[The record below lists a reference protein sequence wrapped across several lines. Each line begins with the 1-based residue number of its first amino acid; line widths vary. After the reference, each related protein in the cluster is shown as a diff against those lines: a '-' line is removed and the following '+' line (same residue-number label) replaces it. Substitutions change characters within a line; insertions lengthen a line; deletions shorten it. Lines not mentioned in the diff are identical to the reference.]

1 MPFIYKLYNIYR
13 DIEEFMRRYAYLI
26 FPLLFIAI
34 YIFLKKTLNISIDE
48 EFNSNIINVSG
59 TLSGFLFT
67 SLGIMLSL
75 PENRFTQVLKES
87 GYIEIIH
94 KSMFLG
100 IVFLIITLVFGL
112 FNVLPRFKIIFFIV
126 GLSETLLS
134 SYYLYRVT
142 KLSSKSK

>member
-1 MPFIYKLYNIYR
+1 MPFVHRLYNIYR
-13 DIEEFMRRYAYLI
+13 DIEEFIRRYAYLT
-26 FPLLFIAI
+26 FPLLLIIAYVI
-34 YIFLKKTLNISIDE
+34 CKKIFNINIDE
-48 EFNSNIINVSG
+48 EFNSNVINVSG

-75 PENRFTQVLKES
+75 PENKFTQVLKES

-94 KSMFLG
+94 KAMFLG
-100 IVFLIITLVFGL
+100 IVFLIITLVLGL
-112 FNVLPRFKIIFFIV
+112 FKILSRLKTIFFII